1 VDTRLSPEQVTLR
14 DSAASLVDKLGPK
27 SVQQLDDPER
37 IGKLQAAVA
46 GTGWHELRAP
56 ADGWAPLASAVE
68 VAIVAEELALG
79 LADVAFVGPTLAA
92 ELRRLAQAPAA
103 ASSETVAFAADLSTI
118 ACVAAG
124 TAPPDAVAV
133 DVGGSKTALLCASV
147 TDGYRLVGARPARE
161 AHLGV
166 DLTRTTAPL
175 SMEDPLIPVID
186 QGRIVTEEDLVRWRA
201 FGLSLSCADL
211 IGTMRGAIRLA
222 CDYARSRRQYGVTIG
237 SFQAVQH
244 LLADAFV
251 SMEGSRS
258 VALHAAWGAD
268 ALPADEA
275 LAAAAIAKAYC
286 ARSARTACEIAIQ
299 VHGGIGNTWD
309 CLAHLYLRRALH
321 SSDLFGGVGASLAL
335 VREHHGIGAHSGL
348 R

>member
-1 VDTRLSPEQVTLR
+1 VDTRLSPEQITLR
-14 DSAASLVDKLGPK
+14 DSAASLVENLGPK
-27 SVQQLDDPER
+27 SVQQLVDPER
-37 IGKLQAAVA
+37 ISKLQAAVA

-56 ADGWAPLASAVE
+56 TDGWAPLASTVE

-79 LADVAFVGPTLAA
+79 VADVAFVGPTLAA

-118 ACVAAG
+118 ACVTTG

-133 DVGGSKTALLCASV
+133 DADGSKAVLLCVSV
-147 TDGYRLVGARPARE
+147 PGGYRLVGTRLAKE
-161 AHLGV
+161 THFGV

-175 SMEDPLIPVID
+175 LMEDPLNSVPN
-186 QGRIVTEEDLVRWRA
+186 QRRIVTEEDLARWRA
-201 FGLSLSCADL
+201 FGLSLTCADL
-211 IGTMRGAIRLA
+211 IGAMRGAIRLA

-237 SFQAVQH
+237 SFQAIQH

-258 VALHAAWGAD
+258 VALHAAWAAD

-275 LAAAAIAKAYC
+275 LAAAAVAKAYC

-309 CLAHLYLRRALH
+309 CLAHVYLRRALH
-321 SSDLFGGVGASLAL
+321 SSDLLGGVGPSLAL
-335 VREHHGIGAHSGL
+335 VREHHGMGAQRGL